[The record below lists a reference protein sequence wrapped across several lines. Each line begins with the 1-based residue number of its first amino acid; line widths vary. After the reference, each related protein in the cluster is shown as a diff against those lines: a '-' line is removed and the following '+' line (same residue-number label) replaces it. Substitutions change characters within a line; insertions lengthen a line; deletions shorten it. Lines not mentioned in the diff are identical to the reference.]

1 MFNFIYL
8 LFILKIL
15 LFIIFS
21 SIFLTC
27 FFCVFVVEN
36 PIYSILFLLLV
47 FANLVGFFFLYEL
60 EFFAILF
67 LLIYLGV
74 IIVFFVYVFF
84 IMSSYSIDYDSIY
97 SYNYYPLIL
106 AIIFSIVFI
115 GSCNVFSNNFYI
127 LNTTNFQFN
136 PLIFVFFNQVTILG
150 FAFFSQ
156 FSLHFLMLGL
166 IMFIA
171 MFGVSVLGYSYTD
184 IYKTRFQDSDLQILR
199 SSEGVLKKHW
209 RYNWMPH
216 KEAAKRYPYFTYNW
230 LD

>member
-1 MFNFIYL
+1 MFNFLYL
-8 LFILKIL
+8 LFILKIF
-15 LFIIFS
+15 LFILFA

-74 IIVFFVYVFF
+74 IVVFFIYVFFV
-84 IMSSYSIDYDSIY
+84 MSSYQIDYNSIY
-97 SYNYYPLIL
+97 SYNYYPLIF

-115 GSCNVFSNNFYI
+115 GSCNVFSNNFYN
-127 LNTTNFQFN
+127 LTTSIFQFK
-136 PLIFVFFNQVTILG
+136 PLIFVFLNQVSILG

-166 IMFIA
+166 ILFIA
-171 MFGVSVLGYSYTD
+171 MFGVSVLGNYYTN
-184 IYKTRFQDSDLQILR
+184 IYKTRFQESDVQILR
-199 SSEGVLKKHW
+199 SSEGVLKQHW
-209 RYNWMPH
+209 KYNWMPH
-216 KEAAKRYPYFTYNW
+216 KEAAKRYPYFTYRW
-230 LD
+230 LN